1 MIEDIKN
8 FRNTIFGNENILA
21 RDINDEYFEACL
33 NVLEKF
39 SKDFDFIEYG
49 DTESIKQILSDIE
62 CLFDSELKRQNLL
75 DLVSLAKNAYQN
87 YKKHLQ
93 DNAKNNLLNQE
104 EQANNEESIEKTETK
119 QQEQSEEENQNTEN
133 KEENNETTNNQKKK
147 PRKNQRKNQKNNQN
161 QENERL
167 DEIKNEANNL
177 SKEDNCLNQECK
189 EENLEKSETKQQEQS
204 EEENQKNEEN
214 NEILN
219 NQKKKPRK
227 NQGKKQENQQK
238 EEKNQEN
245 SKEQNQ
251 EEILNDDELDALEQ
265 ELNELLKDLEFLN
278 DESNID
284 DNSDSNNQES
294 SNNQQS
300 KSFQTP
306 QINPKKRDLK
316 NFEKQMQEFF
326 NDRGVGGEKDL
337 VKVTHSYRNDNIKK
351 SEIKRLCKMICEGFG
366 IGVSKNDKHNLGY
379 ELDGITSSDILKNAL
394 PSEFALLN
402 DELAQNLFFAKFCE
416 KSLSTWLNKSS
427 DKAKISPLII
437 AIDNSG
443 SMSGAPE
450 MVAKTVGYYL
460 INECKK
466 HRKECILI
474 FATRSGGIKTSKK
487 HGYDELLYALSKYKA
502 SGGFDIDLVLKE
514 SLKKAREYNNKANLL
529 AISDFCIGD
538 VYLKDIEDE
547 LNAVKSYA
555 LFISFFG
562 GNRFDVKGFHKYF
575 LYDNYN
581 HTINVLERKDRE
593 EKLKRK

>member
-1 MIEDIKN
+1 MIEDI
-8 FRNTIFGNENILA
+8 RNYRTAIFSSENILA
-21 RDINDEYFEACL
+21 KNINDEYFNACL
-33 NVLEKF
+33 DVFAKF
-39 SKDFDFIEYG
+39 SKDFGFIKYG
-49 DTESIKQILSDIE
+49 DTENIKQILSDIE

-75 DLVSLAKNAYQN
+75 ELVHFAKNAYQN

-93 DNAKNNLLNQE
+93 DNIKENNAFLNE
-104 EQANNEESIEKTETK
+104 YEQIDNLKQTK
-119 QQEQSEEENQNTEN
+119 DDLQEQNEEENQYAENKEEYNEATSNQNKKKKPIKTKNKNQKDKQNQENENLENFKNEENNLSKEYDCLNQEN
-133 KEENNETTNNQKKK
+133 KEENLEEVKDDLQEQNEENQSTKNSEELNNKSKNK
-147 PRKNQRKNQKNNQN
+147 NPRKN
-161 QENERL
+161 
-167 DEIKNEANNL
+167 
-177 SKEDNCLNQECK
+177 
-189 EENLEKSETKQQEQS
+189 KS
-204 EEENQKNEEN
+204 
-214 NEILN
+214 
-219 NQKKKPRK
+219 
-227 NQGKKQENQQK
+227 
-238 EEKNQEN
+238 KNQEI
-245 SKEQNQ
+245 SKEQNEEQNQ
-251 EEILNDDELDALEQ
+251 EEILSDDELDELEQ
-265 ELNELLKDLEFLN
+265 ELNEILKVLEFLN
-278 DESNID
+278 DESD
-284 DNSDSNNQES
+284 VDNNSNQE
-294 SNNQQS
+294 NTKNQQS
-300 KSFQTP
+300 SSTQTP

-316 NFEKQMQEFF
+316 NFKKRMQDFF
-326 NDRGVGGEKDL
+326 SDRGVGGEKDI
-337 VKVTHSYRNDNIKK
+337 VKASHSYRNDNIKK

-402 DELAQNLFFAKFCE
+402 DSLAENLFFAKFCE

-427 DKAKISPLII
+427 DKGKISPLII

-460 INECKK
+460 INECKQHK
-466 HRKECILI
+466 KECILI
-474 FATRSGGIKTSKK
+474 LAGSGENIKTSKK

-502 SGGFDIDLVLKE
+502 SGGYDIDWVLKA

-538 VYLKDIEDE
+538 VFLRDIQDE

-562 GNRFDVKGFHKYF
+562 GNRFDVVGFHKYF

-593 EKLKRK
+593 EKLKRKIR

>member
-8 FRNTIFGNENILA
+8 FRNIIFGNENIFA
-21 RDINDEYFEACL
+21 KDINDEYFEACL

-39 SKDFDFIEYG
+39 SKDFGFIEYG

-87 YKKHLQ
+87 YKKYLQ

-104 EQANNEESIEKTETK
+104 EQINNEESSEIAETK
-119 QQEQSEEENQNTEN
+119 QQEQSEENQDAEN
-133 KEENNETTNNQKKK
+133 KEENNET
-147 PRKNQRKNQKNNQN
+147 
-161 QENERL
+161 
-167 DEIKNEANNL
+167 I
-177 SKEDNCLNQECK
+177 
-189 EENLEKSETKQQEQS
+189 
-204 EEENQKNEEN
+204 
-214 NEILN
+214 N

-227 NQGKKQENQQK
+227 NQGIKQENQQK
-238 EEKNQEN
+238 EVNKQNEEQNQEN
-245 SKEQNQ
+245 SKEQNEEQNQ
-251 EEILNDDELDALEQ
+251 EEILSNDELDALEQ

-278 DESNID
+278 DK
-284 DNSDSNNQES
+284 DNTDNNQES
-294 SNNQQS
+294 TKNQQS

-326 NDRGVGGEKDL
+326 NDRGVGGKKDL

-466 HRKECILI
+466 HKKECILI
-474 FATRSGGIKTSKK
+474 LAGSNGDIKTSKK
-487 HGYDELLYALSKYKA
+487 HGYDELLYTLSKYRA
-502 SGGFDIDLVLKE
+502 SGGYNIDEILKA

-529 AISDFCIGD
+529 AISDFCIDD
-538 VYLKDIEDE
+538 VYLKDIQDE

>member
-21 RDINDEYFEACL
+21 RDINDEYFKACL
-33 NVLEKF
+33 NILEKF
-39 SKDFDFIEYG
+39 SKDFGFIEYG

-87 YKKHLQ
+87 YKKYLQ

-104 EQANNEESIEKTETK
+104 EQANNKESIEKTETN

-133 KEENNETTNNQKKK
+133 KEENNETTNNQ
-147 PRKNQRKNQKNNQN
+147 NQNNQN

-167 DEIKNEANNL
+167 DEIKNEENNL

-227 NQGKKQENQQK
+227 NQGKKQEDQQK
-238 EEKNQEN
+238 EVNKQNEEKNQEN
-245 SKEQNQ
+245 SKEQNEEQNQ

-306 QINPKKRDLK
+306 QINPKKRDLNDFK
-316 NFEKQMQEFF
+316 KQMQDFF
-326 NDRGVGGEKDL
+326 NDNGVGGKKDI
-337 VKVTHSYRNDNIKK
+337 VKIPHSYMNDNIKK

-443 SMSGAPE
+443 SMYGAPE

-466 HRKECILI
+466 HKKECILV
-474 FATRSGGIKTSKK
+474 FAAEDGDIKTSKK
-487 HGYDELLYALSKYKA
+487 HGYDELLYALSKYRA

-529 AISDFCIGD
+529 AISDFCIED

-581 HTINVLERKDRE
+581 HTINVLEREDRE
-593 EKLKRK
+593 EKLKKG

>member
-21 RDINDEYFEACL
+21 RDINDEYFKACL

-39 SKDFDFIEYG
+39 SKDFGFIEYG

-93 DNAKNNLLNQE
+93 DNAKNEPLNQE
-104 EQANNEESIEKTETK
+104 EQINNEESSEIAETK
-119 QQEQSEEENQNTEN
+119 QQEQSEEENQDAEN
-133 KEENNETTNNQKKK
+133 KEENNET
-147 PRKNQRKNQKNNQN
+147 
-161 QENERL
+161 
-167 DEIKNEANNL
+167 I
-177 SKEDNCLNQECK
+177 
-189 EENLEKSETKQQEQS
+189 
-204 EEENQKNEEN
+204 
-214 NEILN
+214 N

-227 NQGKKQENQQK
+227 NQGKKQEDQQK
-238 EEKNQEN
+238 EVNKQNEEKNQEN
-245 SKEQNQ
+245 SKEQNEEQNQ
-251 EEILNDDELDALEQ
+251 EEILSDDELDILVQ

-284 DNSDSNNQES
+284 DNSDNNNQES

-316 NFEKQMQEFF
+316 NFEKQMQDFF
-326 NDRGVGGEKDL
+326 KDRGVGGKKDI
-337 VKVTHSYRNDNIKK
+337 VKAPHSYRNENIKK

-466 HRKECILI
+466 HKKECILI

-487 HGYDELLYALSKYKA
+487 HGYDELLYTLSKYKA

-538 VYLKDIEDE
+538 VFLKDIEDE

-562 GNRFDVKGFHKYF
+562 GNRFDIKGFHKYF

-593 EKLKRK
+593 EKLKKGQR